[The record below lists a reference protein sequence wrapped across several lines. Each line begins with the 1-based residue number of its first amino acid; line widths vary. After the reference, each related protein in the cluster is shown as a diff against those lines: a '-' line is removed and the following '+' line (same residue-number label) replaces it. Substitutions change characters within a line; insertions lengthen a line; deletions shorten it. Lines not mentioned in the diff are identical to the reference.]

1 MFYIYKTKNKI
12 GCTNNI
18 ESRVIKQQGYK
29 NFKILFK
36 TNNIRLASNLELDLQ
51 KKYKFKQDR
60 NKYYE
65 LINLK
70 NKSMYHVTN
79 HTLTFKNSNLNNLKE
94 LIKSTLEIKNEIYFI
109 DENIKDWILKNN
121 FKSQHNDERFIY
133 IESFL
138 NFYNANSSTS
148 VYDKIRNWAKERG
161 IYEKG
166 DPKTQYL
173 KLQEECG
180 ELAKAILN
188 NDDAEIIDAIG
199 DCVVVLTNLSK
210 LCGFKIE
217 DCIDS
222 AYNEIQNRKGKMI
235 NGTFVKNSSIS
246 NEIKIELE

>member
-12 GCTNNI
+12 GCTDNI
-18 ESRVIKQQGYK
+18 ENRVIKQQGYK
-29 NFKILFK
+29 DFKILFK
-36 TNNIRLASNLELDLQ
+36 TNNILLASNLELDLQ
-51 KKYKFKQDR
+51 EKYGFKQDR

-70 NKSMYHVTN
+70 NKTMYHITN
-79 HTLTFKNSNLNNLKE
+79 QTITFKNSNINNLKE

-138 NFYNANSSTS
+138 NFYNADHRTS
-148 VYDKIRNWAKERG
+148 VYDKIRNWAQERG

-217 DCIDS
+217 DCINS

-235 NGTFVKNSSIS
+235 NGTFVK
-246 NEIKIELE
+246 